1 MAIDRPSFGH
11 VSLQTWSAVCL
22 KFVCSVR
29 ICIVVLELLLICQ
42 RTVHVSCAV
51 ASLSGKTSHVNS
63 FVRKKR
69 CVGTWMT
76 TQA

>member
-51 ASLSGKTSHVNS
+51 ASLSGKTSHVS
-63 FVRKKR
+63 HVPKPTLLKCEFL
-69 CVGTWMT
+69 C
-76 TQA
+76 A